1 VLQGIISYASVTF
14 NTTNITS
21 RYVHIYVQ
29 RHETKVFR
37 HVVMLFF
44 SLLVQEKAR
53 SRSFNIRAIHC
64 TPVVGLLYSSAE
76 SPCWCRNDKWINS
89 AKMIQVF

>member
-1 VLQGIISYASVTF
+1 MPQGTISYASVSF
-14 NTTNITS
+14 NTTNTTS

-44 SLLVQEKAR
+44 SLSLLVQGKVP
-53 SRSFNIRAIHC
+53 SRSFNIQAIHC
-64 TPVVGLLYSSAE
+64 TPVVGLLLSLQSCHVAAAMT
-76 SPCWCRNDKWINS
+76 SG
-89 AKMIQVF
+89 

>member
-1 VLQGIISYASVTF
+1 MPEGILSYASVSC
-14 NTTNITS
+14 NTPKTTS

-37 HVVMLFF
+37 RAVMLFF
-44 SLLVQEKAR
+44 SLLVQEKAC

-64 TPVVGLLYSSAE
+64 TPVVGLL
-76 SPCWCRNDKWINS
+76 
-89 AKMIQVF
+89 